1 MEDLELDNN
10 GTIDTEVD
18 ALPESTDANPEI
30 EETELTDE
38 ELALEVERLK
48 EEAKNQ
54 EDPKEKRHLEQQAG
68 WSQKILKERDKA
80 KALEQENNRTKET
93 MSAYESSLLEE
104 VYEKA
109 IDEKFGLDYFEN
121 FYKTNP
127 SLADKLATEKWGK
140 SAKKIILE
148 TKRDLAKDGNESA
161 KEEVSKEDIRAQV
174 YHEVAIEQAQTI
186 FDDLADSEKSKAIEY
201 FNDMVE

>member
-30 EETELTDE
+30 EEKELTDE

-140 SAKKIILE
+140 SAKNIILE

>member
-1 MEDLELDNN
+1 MEDLEQDIQ
-10 GTIDTEVD
+10 GTVDENVD
-18 ALPESTDANPEI
+18 ALPESTDASPEVD
-30 EETELTDE
+30 ETELTDE

-48 EEAKNQ
+48 EEAKKQ

-93 MSAYESSLLEE
+93 MSAYEASLLEE
-104 VYEKA
+104 VYAKA

-127 SLADKLATEKWGK
+127 SLADKLANEKWGK
-140 SAKKIILE
+140 SAKNIILE
-148 TKRDLAKDGNESA
+148 TKRDLAKDGNDSF

-186 FDDLADSEKSKAIEY
+186 FDDLADGEKSKAIEY

>member
-140 SAKKIILE
+140 SAKNIILE